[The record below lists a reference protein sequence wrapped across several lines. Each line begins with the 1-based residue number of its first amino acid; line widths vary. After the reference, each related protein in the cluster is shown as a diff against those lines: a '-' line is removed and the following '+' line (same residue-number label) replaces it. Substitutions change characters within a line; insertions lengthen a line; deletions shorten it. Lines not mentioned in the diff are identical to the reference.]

1 MTTPQ
6 HTTPDAGPL
15 RPALDPITAEIITH
29 SLNAIPNVI
38 DKNITRTAYS
48 VLVSEY
54 KDFAVGIV
62 NADGRLICQC
72 KGGLPV
78 FVANALS
85 AAVGDGL
92 KLFGKADLQTGDVI
106 ITNAAATMGQHLNN
120 VALYT
125 PIRISEEDDG
135 LLGFMVIVV
144 HWMDVGGWAVG
155 SCTTTK
161 TTEIF
166 QEGIQ
171 FPSLKLLSRGRRV
184 AEIYRL
190 VEVNTRFTQLVLGD
204 LESQLAGCM
213 MGRDMVLEV
222 VRKFGIDAVR
232 AAVELFWTRAESA
245 VRNAIRAIPDG
256 VYEASSFLDDDGFNR
271 DKTLPVNVRV
281 EVRGDAMTVD
291 LSGLAD
297 QVEGPWNA
305 GFQGGAVAAVR
316 IACKFF
322 FSSDEVATDGAF
334 RPIKIVCRPGT
345 IMSARPNAA
354 LAGSGHNLP
363 TIVDTILRALGKAV
377 PGKVPAGHLGNY
389 SAQIILDRSP
399 GGWYHLEAL
408 AGGWGASHNR
418 DGNGPF
424 RSMAHGDTPEVP
436 VELQEAS
443 YPYRIKRTRLRTD
456 SGGAG
461 KFRGGLGLEKVYEL
475 LGPVKYTAMIERTK
489 CPPWGLEGGGD
500 AQPGRVEVYRE
511 GKLVLTAL
519 KDDLLLETGDEIH
532 VLSGGGGGHGNP
544 LERPLEKVIE
554 DVRSGYVSVAAAA
567 RDYGVQ
573 FDAELR
579 PTELPSRRRR
589 SR

>member
-1 MTTPQ
+1 MSKNNRRV
-6 HTTPDAGPL
+6 DASHP
-15 RPALDPITAEIITH
+15 RLDPIAAEMIIH

-54 KDFAVGIV
+54 KDFAAGIV
-62 NADGRLICQC
+62 AADGRLVCQC

-92 KLFGKADLQTGDVI
+92 KLYGKSDLQTGDVV

-120 VALYT
+120 VVMYT
-125 PIRISEEDDG
+125 PIRISEDDDG

-144 HWMDVGGWAVG
+144 HWMDVGGWVPG

-171 FPSLKLLSRGRRV
+171 FPSLKLLSRGKRV
-184 AEIYRL
+184 PEIYRL

-204 LESQLAGCM
+204 MESQVAGCM

-222 VRKFGIDAVR
+222 VGKYGIGAVR
-232 AAVELFWTRAESA
+232 SAIEYFWTRTETA

-256 VYEASSFLDDDGFNR
+256 IYEASSFLDDDGIHR
-271 DKTLPVNVRV
+271 DRTLPVAVKV
-281 EVRGDAMTVD
+281 EIHGDEMTVD

-297 QVEGPWNA
+297 QVPGPWNA

-322 FSSDEVATDGAF
+322 FASEEVANDGTF
-334 RPIKIVCRPGT
+334 RPIRIVCRPGT
-345 IMSARPNAA
+345 IMSAQGTAA

-363 TIVDTILRALGKAV
+363 TIVDTILRALGQAV
-377 PGKVPAGHLGNY
+377 AGRVPAAHLGNY
-389 SAQIILDRSP
+389 SAQIILDRTP
-399 GGWYHLEAL
+399 GGRGWYHLEAM
-408 AGGWGASHNR
+408 AGGWGAAHDR

-436 VELQEAS
+436 VELQETS
-443 YPYRIKRTRLRTD
+443 YPYRIKRVRLRTD

-461 KFRGGLGLEKVYEL
+461 RFRGGLGIEKVYEL
-475 LGPVKYTAMIERTK
+475 LGPVRYTAMIDRTK
-489 CPPWGLEGGGD
+489 CPPWGVEGGGEG
-500 AQPGRVEVYRE
+500 QPGRVEVHRG
-511 GKLVLTAL
+511 GKLVATAL
-519 KDDLLLETGDEIH
+519 KDDLELPAGDELR
-532 VLSGGGGGHGNP
+532 VYSAGGGGYGSP
-544 LERPLEKVIE
+544 LERPVEKVIE
-554 DVRSGYVSVAAAA
+554 DVRSGYVSTEAAE
-567 RDYGVQ
+567 RVYGVRVDGE
-573 FDAELR
+573 FGA
-579 PTELPSRRRR
+579 TELPPRRG
-589 SR
+589 